1 MAKGLAFPFKITR
14 GSAETHDIN
23 SDAWAAQRIASVA
36 RTHIGELSLRP
47 TFGITESEF
56 FRFDRGGLTLNC
68 GSYFYDIYIEDVIER
83 WNDDESLSV
92 EIPFKR
98 ISEI

>member
-14 GSAETHDIN
+14 GSAETHDVN
-23 SDAWAAQRIASVA
+23 SDIWAAQRIASIA
-36 RTHIGELSLRP
+36 RTKVGELSLRP
-47 TFGITESEF
+47 VFGITESEF
-56 FRFDRGGLTLNC
+56 FGFDRGGFMVNC
-68 GSYFYDIYIEDVIER
+68 GTYFGDIDIEDIIER
-83 WNDDESLSV
+83 WNDDQSFFV

>member
-14 GSAETHDIN
+14 GSAETHDTD
-23 SDAWAAQRIASVA
+23 SEVWAAQRIASVA
-36 RTHIGELSLRP
+36 RTNMGELSLRP
-47 TFGITESEF
+47 TFGVTESEF
-56 FRFDRGGLTLNC
+56 FGFDRGGLMMNC

-83 WNDDESLSV
+83 WNDDQTLTV

-98 ISEI
+98 IGEL